1 MRLVNVRT
9 LVLGTTLL
17 QTDADPYS
25 SLARPRMLEP
35 VGEDEESFVNSA
47 WRFERFEAE
56 LKLQE
61 GSSYPRPLRV
71 SGWLTGTG
79 GFFSNCWGPCS
90 GDFCLTEKLCC
101 SGDSRSASQCFD
113 GRYFTKELCCD
124 PDLSSAGNSPDNMLM
139 RHEAI
144 LGIEQQYQR
153 LNMRQL
159 EHLATLGL
167 PLAGR
172 SVLELGARS
181 GQLTSFFT
189 DRGCKVTVVEPRH
202 GNLLLLRKK
211 LAKRLMFP
219 DPSRVTLLSMDL
231 EKDMPAGRYLSIRSD
246 KEFLDRLAAQ
256 VGDILILETVVAW
269 NSSYWSDEDPRALS
283 MGLASRVQRLSRRA
297 IFEILKSRFPLHD
310 VIPIFPFCVAPA
322 LFVFEGSSALMQ
334 VAHVAYSPSLRHTYV
349 PRSQPS
355 HSSYP
360 TDWGSEESNR
370 EGFGERRALGGRSGV
385 SVYRVSGGHWAFFGG
400 DPLVVALVCRSPS
413 GAEFERSR
421 VMVEN
426 EALLQQFNQRTSF
439 TPHKFCQPSVR
450 RSFGSFNSALSFRIA
465 RMRQLA
471 FFHGSIRTR
480 IRQEVRIVDD
490 PGFSIGES
498 EGRRLTSPVPPWTWT
513 WTLTCLRGVL
523 HVMQAFMIAHAV
535 AVANASGRSRLVIDV
550 GANFGQS
557 SERYLALGYRV
568 VAVEPNPVAAKAI
581 RQRLSHYL
589 KSGQLYVEEGAV
601 WTSTSSGALVT
612 LYVNEEDS
620 EWSSLIRS
628 CGERYDTEASE
639 VEVKATTLEALV
651 QTYGAPWYIKID
663 TEGADGIILR
673 QIGNLT
679 PKPPYMSFELN
690 SLAWLDEAHALG
702 YDAFKVVPQACH
714 KADGLLD
721 KQGRPLTHAGAFGE
735 DVAGAAGDGGW
746 RTRGE
751 TIADCR
757 RLCLVHDAD
766 AEVEDFAAGPPRFV
780 DRDFATLR
788 ACFQIESKSD
798 EEWYDIHCRHSSRSV
813 ETLSSKEASTEL

>member
-231 EKDMPAGRYLSIRSD
+231 EKDMPAGQWDVVFCYGLLYHLARPQ
-246 KEFLDRLAAQ
+246 EFLDRLAAQ

-297 IFEILKSRFPLHD
+297 IFEILKSRFP
-310 VIPIFPFCVAPA
+310 
-322 LFVFEGSSALMQ
+322 
-334 VAHVAYSPSLRHTYV
+334 HTYV

-360 TDWGSEESNR
+360 TDWGSEEPPSR
-370 EGFGERRALGGRSGV
+370 PRAVFIASRR
-385 SVYRVSGGHWAFFGG
+385 
-400 DPLVVALVCRSPS
+400 PL
-413 GAEFERSR
+413 
-421 VMVEN
+421 M
-426 EALLQQFNQRTSF
+426 
-439 TPHKFCQPSVR
+439 KD
-450 RSFGSFNSALSFRIA
+450 SAS
-465 RMRQLA
+465 
-471 FFHGSIRTR
+471 
-480 IRQEVRIVDD
+480 
-490 PGFSIGES
+490 
-498 EGRRLTSPVPPWTWT
+498 
-513 WTLTCLRGVL
+513 
-523 HVMQAFMIAHAV
+523 
-535 AVANASGRSRLVIDV
+535 
-550 GANFGQS
+550 
-557 SERYLALGYRV
+557 
-568 VAVEPNPVAAKAI
+568 
-581 RQRLSHYL
+581 
-589 KSGQLYVEEGAV
+589 
-601 WTSTSSGALVT
+601 
-612 LYVNEEDS
+612 
-620 EWSSLIRS
+620 SSLLTQLP
-628 CGERYDTEASE
+628 RY
-639 VEVKATTLEALV
+639 
-651 QTYGAPWYIKID
+651 Q
-663 TEGADGIILR
+663 
-673 QIGNLT
+673 
-679 PKPPYMSFELN
+679 
-690 SLAWLDEAHALG
+690 
-702 YDAFKVVPQACH
+702 
-714 KADGLLD
+714 
-721 KQGRPLTHAGAFGE
+721 RPA
-735 DVAGAAGDGGW
+735 
-746 RTRGE
+746 
-751 TIADCR
+751 
-757 RLCLVHDAD
+757 
-766 AEVEDFAAGPPRFV
+766 
-780 DRDFATLR
+780 
-788 ACFQIESKSD
+788 
-798 EEWYDIHCRHSSRSV
+798 
-813 ETLSSKEASTEL
+813 